1 MQWGGAPP
9 ASFNDLVTHLKS
21 AFAMNRIFVPLL
33 LVLLLGCSDKPT
45 GATFLSFN
53 ESSPDGAAYPVR
65 MLVND
70 RFLRI
75 EDGDMR
81 DGFILFDRAAK
92 TVYSVSH
99 VDKTTLV
106 LRSQPIKLDVPKT
119 FVHKV
124 EQAAEKLP
132 DVGGKTVTHRRLLT
146 NGELCFEVYAAD
158 GLLPEALAALR
169 EYHRTLAGEQAVMQ
183 TSVPAGFQSAC
194 DLAEFVFLPARHLE
208 FGFPVRQISRAGVTR
223 QLLDFKVGVPVE
235 KGLFDLPADYKQ
247 ITPSEVR
254 NK

>member
-1 MQWGGAPP
+1 MST
-9 ASFNDLVTHLKS
+9 SFNFNIYL
-21 AFAMNRIFVPLL
+21 AMNRILLLL
-33 LVLLLGCSDKPT
+33 LVGLMISCTEKPT
-45 GATFLSFN
+45 GATFLSFS
-53 ESSPDGAAYPVR
+53 ESSPDGASYPVR
-65 MLVND
+65 MLVNE

-75 EDGDMR
+75 EDGDVR
-81 DGFILFDRAAK
+81 DGFILFDRSAK

-106 LRSQPIKLDVPKT
+106 LHAQAIKLNAPEA

-124 EQAAEKLP
+124 ERDAEKLP
-132 DVGGKTVTHRRLLT
+132 DVGGKSVSHRRLFT
-146 NGELCFEVYAAD
+146 NGELCFDVYAAD

-169 EYHRTLAGEQAVMQ
+169 EYHRALAGEQAAMQ
-183 TSVPAGFQSAC
+183 ASVPSGFQSGC

-223 QLLDFKVGVPVE
+223 QLVDFKVGVPVE
-235 KGLFDLPADYKQ
+235 KGLFDIPAEYKQ

>member
-1 MQWGGAPP
+1 
-9 ASFNDLVTHLKS
+9 
-21 AFAMNRIFVPLL
+21 MNRILLPLL
-33 LVLLLGCSDKPT
+33 LFLMVGCTEKPT
-45 GATFLSFN
+45 GATFLSFS
-53 ESSPDGAAYPVR
+53 ESSPDGATYPVR

-75 EDGDMR
+75 EDGDVR
-81 DGFILFDRAAK
+81 DGFILFDRNAK

-106 LRSQPIKLDVPKT
+106 LRAQAIKLDAPKA

-124 EQAAEKLP
+124 ERDTEKLP
-132 DVGGKTVTHRRLLT
+132 DVGGKTVSHQRLFT
-146 NGELCFEVYAAD
+146 NGELCFDVYAAD
-158 GLLPEALAALR
+158 GLLPNALAALR
-169 EYHRTLAGEQAVMQ
+169 EYHRALAGEQAAMQ
-183 TSVPAGFQSAC
+183 ASVPSGFQSAC
-194 DLAEFVFLPARHLE
+194 DLAEYVFLPARHLE

-223 QLLDFKVGVPVE
+223 QLVDFKVSVPVE
-235 KGLFDLPADYKQ
+235 KGLFDIPADYKQ

>member
-1 MQWGGAPP
+1 MVGQGPTLRVLN
-9 ASFNDLVTHLKS
+9 SNNYYL
-21 AFAMNRIFVPLL
+21 AMNRILLPLL
-33 LVLLLGCSDKPT
+33 LFLMVGCTGKPT
-45 GATFLSFN
+45 GATFLSFS
-53 ESSPDGAAYPVR
+53 ESSPDGSTYPVR

-75 EDGDMR
+75 EDGDVR
-81 DGFILFDRAAK
+81 DGFILFDRRAG

-106 LRSQPIKLDVPKT
+106 LRAQTIKLDAPKA

-124 EQAAEKLP
+124 ERDAEKVP
-132 DVGGKTVTHRRLLT
+132 EVGGKTVSHRRLFT

-158 GLLPEALAALR
+158 GLLPNALAALR
-169 EYHRTLAGEQAVMQ
+169 EYHRTLAGEQAAMQ
-183 TSVPAGFQSAC
+183 ASVPSGFQSAC
-194 DLAEFVFLPARHLE
+194 DLADFVFLPARHLE

-223 QLLDFKVGVPVE
+223 QLVDFKVGVPVE
-235 KGLFDLPADYKQ
+235 KGLFDIPADYKQ

>member
-1 MQWGGAPP
+1 
-9 ASFNDLVTHLKS
+9 
-21 AFAMNRIFVPLL
+21 MNRILLPLL
-33 LVLLLGCSDKPT
+33 LLLIAGCTDKPT
-45 GATFLSFN
+45 GATFLSFS
-53 ESSPDGAAYPVR
+53 ESSPDGTSYPVR
-65 MLVND
+65 MLINE

-75 EDGDMR
+75 EDGDVR
-81 DGFILFDRAAK
+81 DGFILFDRVTR

-106 LRSQPIKLDVPKT
+106 LRAQAIKLDAPKT

-124 EQAAEKLP
+124 ERDAEKLP
-132 DVGGKTVTHRRLLT
+132 DVGGKTVSHRRLFT
-146 NGELCFEVYAAD
+146 NGELCFDVYAAD

-169 EYHRTLAGEQAVMQ
+169 EYHRSLAGEQAAMQ

-208 FGFPVRQISRAGVTR
+208 FGFPVRQSNRAGVTR
-223 QLLDFKVGVPVE
+223 QLVDFKVGVPVE
-235 KGLFDLPADYKQ
+235 KGLFDVPAEYKQ

>member
-1 MQWGGAPP
+1 M
-9 ASFNDLVTHLKS
+9 K
-21 AFAMNRIFVPLL
+21 RILL
-33 LVLLLGCSDKPT
+33 SLLGVLILGCSEKPS
-45 GATFLSFN
+45 GAIFLSFN
-53 ESSPDGAAYPVR
+53 ESSPDGESYPVR

-75 EDGDMR
+75 EDGDQR
-81 DGFILFDRAAK
+81 DGFILFDRSAK

-99 VDKTTLV
+99 LDKTTLV
-106 LRSQPIKLDVPKT
+106 LRAQTIDLKAPKA

-124 EQAAEKLP
+124 ERDTEKFP
-132 DVGGKTVTHRRLLT
+132 NVGGKTVSHRRLFT
-146 NGELCFEVYAAD
+146 NDELCFDVFAAD
-158 GLLPEALAALR
+158 GLLPEAVEALR
-169 EYHRTLAGEQAVMQ
+169 EYHRALAGEQAVMQ
-183 TSVPAGFQSAC
+183 ASVPSGFQSAC

-223 QLLDFKVGVPVE
+223 QLVDFKVGVPVE
-235 KGLFDLPADYKQ
+235 KGLFDIPADYKQ